1 MGIPWRLVGA
11 LPLLVCACGGGAALS
26 PRRDDGC
33 GATRAAHGHALQVYL
48 EADRSGQPKPLCVG
62 QELTGADTLWV
73 IVEIAT
79 DAYVRAIF
87 ITPDGQTGELLRD
100 NASALTRMAR
110 FQAPRGLMTRAAG
123 EAQFVVVA
131 SRTPLERAD
140 PAMAS
145 MLQVI
150 HETGVLVDHQGR
162 LTPPMHEA
170 HANPEEALLN
180 LASDSLYAD
189 FDAHG
194 VAVLTLTLHATP

>member
-1 MGIPWRLVGA
+1 MGIPWRLVYA
-11 LPLLVCACGGGAALS
+11 LPLLVCACGGATALV

-48 EADRSGQPKPLCVG
+48 EADRSGRREPLCVG

-73 IVEIAT
+73 LVEVAS

-87 ITPDGQTGELLRD
+87 ITPDGQTGELLRENTD
-100 NASALTRMAR
+100 DLTRLAR
-110 FQAPRGLMTRAAG
+110 FHAPRGLMTRAAG

-131 SRTPLERAD
+131 SRTPLKRAD

-162 LTPPMHEA
+162 LTPPLHEA
-170 HANPEEALLN
+170 DTNPEEALLN
-180 LASDSLYAD
+180 LASDALYAD

-194 VAVLTLTLHATP
+194 VAVLTLTLQATP